1 MVVRLWVLCYY
12 PDVVVA
18 DGGATG
24 IGSGTGGGGVAA
36 AGAGCVDVEFGWRA
50 LTHYVVSLMKPYYYN
65 RRLYD

>member
-1 MVVRLWVLCYY
+1 MVVRLWALCYY

-24 IGSGTGGGGVAA
+24 IGSGTGGGGA
-36 AGAGCVDVEFGWRA
+36 VDVEFGWRA